1 MSFAATDVPVPTGAA
16 RNDAIDAARVITT
29 ALVVLHHT
37 AITYGGSGGWF
48 YKEVA
53 NGPAL
58 SSQLLTFFCA
68 VNQAWFMGFFFLLAG
83 YYTTPALRAKG
94 AWPFMQSRLLRLG
107 LPLLLFG
114 FVIGPMTIALARTA
128 QGKPFM
134 DTLLTLWSRGTF
146 EKGPLWFAWALL
158 LLALFTLPFRRWL
171 GMLRP
176 VPPDRVLLA
185 AACCTG
191 ALALA
196 LRQQWPV
203 GVEVWGIQWG
213 YAAGYV
219 VLYGAGLLAAP
230 GQWLQAWPEDSVR
243 RWRTVAR
250 WTLPV
255 LPLAVL
261 LGPRFL
267 GWQGRAEGGWSVLAA
282 LYAWWEP
289 LVAWGLILRLLQA
302 CRQRS
307 SSLGPLGRRMARRAF
322 AVFVIH
328 PPVVVAVALAWRGV
342 QAPALLKFALT
353 GGVSLLLCY
362 VLAGWALR
370 APGLRRVL

>member
-1 MSFAATDVPVPTGAA
+1 MADAARESHHPVP
-16 RNDAIDAARVITT
+16 RDEAIDAARVFTT

-48 YKEVA
+48 YKEV
-53 NGPAL
+53 PASAAW
-58 SSQLLTFFCA
+58 SSQLLSFFNA

-83 YYTTPALRAKG
+83 YYTTPALRTKG
-94 AWPFMQSRLLRLG
+94 AWPFMQGRLQRLG

-114 FVIGPMTIALARTA
+114 FVFGPMTIALARTA
-128 QGKPFM
+128 QGKPFL
-134 DTLLTLWSRGTF
+134 DTLLALWSRGTF

-158 LLALFTLPFRRWL
+158 LLALVTLPLRRWL
-171 GMLRP
+171 GVARP
-176 VPPDRVLLA
+176 LPSDRMLLA
-185 AACCTG
+185 AALFTG

-196 LRQQWPV
+196 LRQVWPV

-213 YAAGYV
+213 YAASYA
-219 VLYGAGLLAAP
+219 VLYVAGLLAAP
-230 GQWLQAWPEDSVR
+230 GQWLRPWPEESVR
-243 RWRTVAR
+243 RWRRVAR

-261 LGPRFL
+261 LGPRLF
-267 GWQGRAEGGWSVLAA
+267 GGQGRAEGGWNVLAA
-282 LYAWWEP
+282 VYAFWEP
-289 LVAWGLILRLLQA
+289 LLAWGLIMHLLQT
-302 CRQRS
+302 CRQRWA
-307 SSLGPLGRRMARRAF
+307 SLGTLGRQMAQRAF

-328 PPVVVAVALAWRGV
+328 PPVVVAVALAWRGA

-353 GGVSLLLCY
+353 GAVSLLLCH